1 MRYEREV
8 PELPVAP
15 ILKELTGED
24 VLEVEKGFG
33 WRKISCPFPN
43 HDDRHPSASISYA
56 GFKCFPCDTEG
67 DAYSLLMAHLGLS
80 FNEALSRGM
89 EIVGIESTTG
99 RPKRKKR
106 RASTLLGYS
115 SE

>member
-33 WRKISCPFPN
+33 WRKISCPF
-43 HDDRHPSASISYA
+43 HLDRTPSASISFL
-56 GFKCFPCDTEG
+56 GFHCFSCEREG
-67 DAYSLLMAHLGLS
+67 DAYKLLMTETGCD
-80 FNEALSRGM
+80 FNEALRRAREIAGVESSSRP
-89 EIVGIESTTG
+89 G
-99 RPKRKKR
+99 RRKR
-106 RASTLLGYS
+106 RSSTILGYANG
-115 SE
+115 